1 MKLLFKHPEL
11 FPLFG
16 ICTTA
21 MVGCTSFGLYK
32 LFGDKSVFIS
42 KQKRQEILK
51 N

>member
-11 FPLFG
+11 VPLFG
-16 ICTTA
+16 IFSTA
-21 MVGCTSFGLYK
+21 VVGCTGFGVYK
-32 LFGDKSVFIS
+32 LFWDKSVFIS